1 MLKFDTI
8 GISVLLLVFC
18 IEFILIL
25 QHRPEKNIVKDM
37 MANFSIG
44 LCIVTLG
51 IFEKGLAFSFFSLVY
66 HFAIFKPNLC
76 WWLWVFGF
84 LSCDFIHYVYHS
96 LGHKT
101 RLFWAGHVTH
111 HSSKHFNLSTGFRTN
126 FVQLL
131 YRFIFW
137 SPLCYFGIPP
147 EMILFF
153 ESLTAIEN
161 FLIHTEKVGKLGILD
176 WIFNTPSN
184 HRVHH
189 ATNPEYID
197 KNLGGFLMIYDHL
210 LGTYVK
216 ETIRPVYGI
225 THDLDTHN
233 PFKILFYEY
242 IGLTIE
248 FLKTSGLMAKF
259 RYLFSRPQ

>member
-101 RLFWAGHVTH
+101 RLFC
-111 HSSKHFNLSTGFRTN
+111 RTCHT
-126 FVQLL
+126 
-131 YRFIFW
+131 
-137 SPLCYFGIPP
+137 S
-147 EMILFF
+147 
-153 ESLTAIEN
+153 
-161 FLIHTEKVGKLGILD
+161 FLQA
-176 WIFNTPSN
+176 F
-184 HRVHH
+184 
-189 ATNPEYID
+189 
-197 KNLGGFLMIYDHL
+197 
-210 LGTYVK
+210 
-216 ETIRPVYGI
+216 
-225 THDLDTHN
+225 
-233 PFKILFYEY
+233 
-242 IGLTIE
+242 
-248 FLKTSGLMAKF
+248 
-259 RYLFSRPQ
+259 